1 MNDKKWIVLGLA
13 VFLVLFLSPFLYN
26 LLIKGAKA
34 APMPEV
40 VLTEKAKAAKQ
51 CVMSTEFMRTE
62 HMQLL
67 DAWRLKVVRDG
78 LRDFTNTEGKTFS
91 MSLSNTCMD
100 CHSNKVEFCDRCH
113 NYASVKPYCW
123 DCHIDNPQGEMK

>member
-1 MNDKKWIVLGLA
+1 MNDKKWIVLGLL
-13 VFLVLFLSPFLYN
+13 VFMALFLSPFLYN

-51 CVMSTEFMRTE
+51 CVMPTEFMRTN

-67 DAWRLKVVRDG
+67 DEWRLKVVRSG
-78 LRDFTNTEGKTFS
+78 LRDFTNAEGKAFN

-100 CHSNKVEFCDRCH
+100 CNSNKADFCDRCH
-113 NYASVKPYCW
+113 NYASVIPYCW
-123 DCHIDNPQGEMK
+123 DCHIQNPQGETK